1 LLRSQQVKMR
11 KIRKLRMEKT
21 IVRNP
26 DFIEVGLIGVL
37 VIWSISAFILLQQ
50 AANIQVGN
58 YLLSWTSL
66 TTFFSGIISIVLIVI
81 AIILADIRKALAR

>member
-1 LLRSQQVKMR
+1 MLRSQQVKMR

>member
-1 LLRSQQVKMR
+1 MR